1 MPYIPKSQR
10 PQYNAVLALLMGNQK
25 SFECIGELNYLIT
38 KICNI
43 YLKKKGIS
51 YTSLN
56 EVIGV
61 LECVKL
67 ELTRRKVVPYEKEKM
82 ETNGDVEDE

>member
-1 MPYIPKSQR
+1 MPYIPKNMR
-10 PQYNAVLALLMGNQK
+10 PQYNAVLALIRVNK
-25 SFECIGELNYLIT
+25 SAFECVGELNYLIT

-56 EVIGV
+56 EVVGV

>member
-10 PQYNAVLALLMGNQK
+10 PQYNAVLALLRGNK
-25 SFECIGELNYLIT
+25 DVFTCVGELNYLIT